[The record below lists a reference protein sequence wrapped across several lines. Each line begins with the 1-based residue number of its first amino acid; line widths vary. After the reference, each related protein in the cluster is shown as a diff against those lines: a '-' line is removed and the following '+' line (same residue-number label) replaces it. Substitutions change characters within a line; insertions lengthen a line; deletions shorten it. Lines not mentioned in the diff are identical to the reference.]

1 MAGPIFDPPAAP
13 GSTPP
18 PPYQPPPPPPG
29 YAPVQYAPAP
39 AYVVAP
45 QGPPN
50 GAATAALILGI
61 AGLALVVT
69 SSGLLAPLTLPCSI
83 LGWVYGTKAIGRVRR
98 GETSQGEGIA
108 KAGRVC
114 GIVGVV
120 LNVLALLFWIAIIIA
135 AANEN

>member
-1 MAGPIFDPPAAP
+1 MAGPIFDPPASP

-29 YAPVQYAPAP
+29 YAPVSYPAYAPRP
-39 AYVVAP
+39 A
-45 QGPPN
+45 GPPN
-50 GAATAALILGI
+50 GKATTALVLGI

-83 LGWVYGTKAIGRVRR
+83 LAWVYGSKATRSVRM
-98 GETSQGEGIA
+98 GETTEGEGLA
-108 KAGRVC
+108 KAGRIC

-120 LNVLALLFWIAIIIA
+120 LSTLALLAWIAIIVA
-135 AANEN
+135 ATTTEG